1 MSSAPVSPT
10 PGDDQPAT
18 SDGHHRTPAEELAFV
33 EAEVETNPQ
42 LMKWLII
49 AAAVVVG
56 LGLVV
61 MIAVTVMT

>member
-10 PGDDQPAT
+10 PGDDQPAAP
-18 SDGHHRTPAEELAFV
+18 DGHHRTPAEELAFV

-49 AAAVVVG
+49 AAAVVVA
-56 LGLVV
+56 LCLVV

>member
-1 MSSAPVSPT
+1 M
-10 PGDDQPAT
+10 
-18 SDGHHRTPAEELAFV
+18 AFV